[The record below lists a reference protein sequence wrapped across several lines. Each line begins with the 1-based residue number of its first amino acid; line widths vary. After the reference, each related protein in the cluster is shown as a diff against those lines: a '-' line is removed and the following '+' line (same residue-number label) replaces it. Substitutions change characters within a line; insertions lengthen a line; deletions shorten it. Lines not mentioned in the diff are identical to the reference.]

1 MGYSPI
7 FVKKTKIQKDAE
19 VKNDSDVV
27 MQNLNLVSPQNS
39 FKATPTKAEWKIFNY
54 IFETY
59 LACLSVNNRIS
70 TAWHSLY
77 WNPLVESFLN
87 LASTLNVATFA
98 KILSR

>member
-39 FKATPTKAEWKIFNY
+39 FKATSTKAE
-54 IFETY
+54 
-59 LACLSVNNRIS
+59 
-70 TAWHSLY
+70 
-77 WNPLVESFLN
+77 
-87 LASTLNVATFA
+87 
-98 KILSR
+98 